1 MYRSAQ
7 DRTASASSRR
17 KRSGLLPFGP
27 MEPSHRPV
35 SVVGAGYVGLVTAV
49 GLAGLGHHVQ
59 LIESGQVRLAAL
71 RDGRVP
77 IHESGLQEAFTAAVT
92 NGRLT
97 VADALQGEPGMVLVC
112 VGTPIADD
120 GTSDLS
126 QLDAALA
133 GLRSRIGPDTV
144 LVIRSTLP
152 VGGSRRA
159 LDLAGLPTSRVFTNP
174 EFLRQGTAVADFAEP
189 TRIVIG
195 RFADADPGALDAV
208 VALYAGLDAPRFVVD
223 VEAAEIIKNGA
234 NAFLALKLS
243 FTNEIAT
250 LCEEA
255 GADVDEVM
263 AGIGA
268 APRIGRTY
276 MQPSFGFGGS
286 CLPKE
291 LTTLARAGHDRGL
304 PMYVTTAASAANLAA
319 QDRFANRIEAIVG
332 DLDGRTIGLLGLAFK
347 AGTDDI
353 RDSPAIRL
361 AERLID
367 RGATVRGYDPAAGP
381 NAAARLGRLEV
392 VPDAADAVI
401 DVDVVVI
408 ATEWPAFRELPWRD
422 WAATGTRPL
431 IVDGRRLLDASTL
444 RAAGFEV
451 VQLGDGTMARR
462 ELERSAGILADA

>member
-1 MYRSAQ
+1 M
-7 DRTASASSRR
+7 D
-17 KRSGLLPFGP
+17 
-27 MEPSHRPV
+27 PSDQPI

-59 LIESGQVRLAAL
+59 LIESGPVRLEAL

-77 IHESGLQEAFTAAVT
+77 IHESGLQEAFTDAVSS
-92 NGRLT
+92 GCLT
-97 VADALQGEPGMVLVC
+97 VGDALPPDLGIVLIC

-120 GTSDLS
+120 GASDLS

-133 GLRSRIGPDTV
+133 ALHLRIGRDTV

-152 VGGSRRA
+152 VGGTRRA
-159 LDLAGLPTSRVFTNP
+159 LEAAGLPTSRVFTNP
-174 EFLRQGTAVADFAEP
+174 EFLRQGTAVADFAAP

-195 RFADADPGALDAV
+195 RFPDADPSALEAV
-208 VALYAGLDAPRFVVD
+208 TGLYAGLDAPRFVVD

-268 APRIGRTY
+268 DPRIGRTY

-304 PMYVTTAASAANLAA
+304 PMHVTTAASAANVAA
-319 QDRFANRIEAIVG
+319 QDRFAVRIESLVG
-332 DLDGRTIGLLGLAFK
+332 ELRGRTVGLLGLAFK

-367 RGATVRGYDPAAGP
+367 RGAVVRGYDPAAGG
-381 NAAARLGRLEV
+381 NAAARLPRLEV
-392 VPDAADAVI
+392 VPEAGSAVVGADI
-401 DVDVVVI
+401 VVI
-408 ATEWPAFRELPWRD
+408 ATEWPAFRDLPWAA
-422 WAATGTRPL
+422 WAAAGERPL
-431 IVDGRRLLDASTL
+431 VIDGRRLLDAADL
-444 RAAGFEV
+444 RAHGFEV
-451 VQLGDGTMARR
+451 VQLGDGRAPRPAHD
-462 ELERSAGILADA
+462 LSAGVLADT